1 MISAYRFLSA
11 RPKVRKRVKRVL
23 NVTKRHIYPDVQKRI
38 PMNPSAKL
46 ADSPSIW
53 YPKFMGA

>member
-1 MISAYRFLSA
+1 
-11 RPKVRKRVKRVL
+11 L